1 MREKGPS
8 LLAIF
13 AHPDDEGAAGGT
25 LAKFASQG
33 VKVTLLCATR
43 GEAGQ
48 ISDPQ
53 LATPETLGQVREEE
67 LRCACRALGIEDLR
81 FLGFPDG
88 RLAQV
93 DPQEV
98 GEKIVKT
105 MREVDPQVVITW
117 GPEGGYGHLD
127 HVAISRFTT
136 SAFDSFLEGKGR
148 EKGPH
153 GPSKLYYTAF
163 PKSQIDILRSHLGG
177 LKIELSEEEVELT
190 GVDERLITTVIDV
203 RPYVD
208 QKITALFCH
217 RTQFGPE
224 SFMVKMPQ
232 KPLREFMSLEYF
244 RLARSEVLALE
255 GVESDLFSGSH

>member
-1 MREKGPS
+1 MNLT
-8 LLAIF
+8 LLVVF
-13 AHPDDEGAAGGT
+13 AHPDDESFGPAAT
-25 LAKFASQG
+25 LAKYVAEG
-33 VKVTLLCATR
+33 VRITLVCATR
-43 GEAGQ
+43 GEVGE

-53 LATPETLGQVREEE
+53 LATPETLGEVREEE

-81 FLGFPDG
+81 FLGFRDG
-88 RLAQV
+88 RLAEV
-93 DPQEV
+93 DPQEA
-98 GEKIVKT
+98 GAKIVKT
-105 MREVDPQVVITW
+105 MREAAPQVVITW

-136 SAFDSFLEGKGR
+136 SAFDAFLEGKGR

-153 GPSKLYYTAF
+153 DRAKLYYTAF

-177 LKIELSEEEVELT
+177 LKIELSEEELEFT

-217 RTQFGPE
+217 RTQFGPQ

-232 KPLREFMSLEYF
+232 KPLREFMGREYF
-244 RLARSEVLALE
+244 RLARSKVLPLE
-255 GVESDLFSGSH
+255 GMESDLFSGSS

>member
-1 MREKGPS
+1 MREKGLS

-33 VKVTLLCATR
+33 VKVTLVCATH

-53 LATPETLGQVREEE
+53 LATPETLGEVREEE

-81 FLGFPDG
+81 FLGFRDG
-88 RLAQV
+88 RLAAV
-93 DPQEV
+93 DPQEA

-117 GPEGGYGHLD
+117 GPEGGYGHPD
-127 HVAISRFTT
+127 HVAISRFAT

-153 GPSKLYYTAF
+153 GRTKLYYTAF
-163 PKSQIDILRSHLGG
+163 PKRQIDILRSHLGG
-177 LKIELSEEEVELT
+177 LKIELSGEELEFT

-208 QKITALFCH
+208 QKMTALFCH
-217 RTQFGPE
+217 RTQFGPQ
-224 SFMVKMPQ
+224 SFMVEMPQ
-232 KPLREFMSLEYF
+232 KPLREFMGWEYF
-244 RLARSEVLALE
+244 RLARSEVLPLE
-255 GVESDLFSGSH
+255 GLESNLFSGLY